1 MRRAFPFQLVGQAFW
16 PVRLASALR
25 RVFAALVFLSFSAP
39 TGAGLWGIPGPAAP
53 QRVVDRIVARV
64 QDDILMLSELRELGR
79 YQQLV
84 QDQAA
89 SDDRLLAQLLEQW
102 IVNAE
107 ATAARF
113 PRPSEAEVS
122 RELERLEK
130 QFASP
135 EAYRARLQQLELS
148 PAAVRRLLEQQLYLT
163 RYLDYKFR
171 PTSQVDTPEIEKYY
185 REQLVPSLAARGQAA
200 PPLENVQD
208 QIRELLIQREISRRA
223 ARWLEETR
231 SRLRIELQL
240 GEGAP

>member
-1 MRRAFPFQLVGQAFW
+1 MRRAFPFQLVGQAFL
-16 PVRLASALR
+16 PVRFASALR
-25 RVFAALVFLSFSAP
+25 RIFAALVFLSFSAP
-39 TGAGLWGIPGPAAP
+39 AGAGHSGIPGPAAP
-53 QRVVDRIVARV
+53 QQVVDRIVARV

-89 SDDRLLAQLLEQW
+89 SDDRLLTQLLEQW

-148 PAAVRRLLEQQLYLT
+148 PAAVRRLVEQQLYLT

-171 PTSQVDTPEIEKYY
+171 PTSQVDTPAIEKYY

-208 QIRELLIQREISRRA
+208 QIRELLIQREISQRA

-240 GEGAP
+240 GEDAP

>member
-1 MRRAFPFQLVGQAFW
+1 MRRAFPFQLVGQAFL
-16 PVRLASALR
+16 PVRFAPALR
-25 RVFAALVFLSFSAP
+25 RVFAALVFLSFSSP

-171 PTSQVDTPEIEKYY
+171 PTSQVDTLEIEKYY

>member
-1 MRRAFPFQLVGQAFW
+1 MP
-16 PVRLASALR
+16 
-25 RVFAALVFLSFSAP
+25 
-39 TGAGLWGIPGPAAP
+39 GLAAP
-53 QRVVDRIVARV
+53 QQVVDRIVARV
-64 QDDILMLSELRELGR
+64 QDDIVTLSEVRELGS

-84 QDQAA
+84 QDRAA

-113 PRPSEAEVS
+113 PRPSEAEVNG
-122 RELERLEK
+122 ELNRLEK

-135 EAYRARLQQLELS
+135 DAYRARLQQLELS
-148 PAAVRRLLEQQLYLT
+148 PTAVRRLVERQLYLT

-171 PTSQVDTPEIEKYY
+171 PAAQLDAAAIEKYY
-185 REQLVPSLAARGQAA
+185 REQLVPLLAARGQAA
-200 PPLENVQD
+200 PPLESVQD
-208 QIRELLIQREISRRA
+208 QIRELLVQREISERA

-240 GEGAP
+240 REDAP